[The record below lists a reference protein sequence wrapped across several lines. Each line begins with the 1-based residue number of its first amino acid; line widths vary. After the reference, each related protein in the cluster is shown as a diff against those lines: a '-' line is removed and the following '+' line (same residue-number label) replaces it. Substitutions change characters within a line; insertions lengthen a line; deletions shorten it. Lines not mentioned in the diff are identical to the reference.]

1 MFDAAPAL
9 TRRLLLAAGLAAAVT
24 APLAAPLAAQETRQV
39 LEMSMG
45 AADAPVT
52 LIEYASLT
60 CPHCAAFANDVLP
73 LLKTNYID
81 TGKVRLVY
89 REVYFDRP
97 GLWAAMVARC
107 AGQDRYFGVLEVFYK
122 DQAAWSR
129 ASDAAGVVEGLKA
142 VGRQAGMTDE
152 AVDACLADSTFAEAL
167 VADFQKNVAADGI
180 EATPTFIIDGEKIS
194 NMPWPELEA
203 KIEEKLAS

>member
-9 TRRLLLAAGLAAAVT
+9 TRRLLLTAGLAVAVA
-24 APLAAPLAAQETRQV
+24 APLAAPLAAQETREV

-81 TGKVRLVY
+81 TGQVRLVY

-107 AGQDRYFGVLEVFYK
+107 AGQDRYFGVVDLFYR
-122 DQAAWSR
+122 DQAAWSQ
-129 ASDAAGVVEGLKA
+129 ASDAVGVVEGLKGI
-142 VGRQAGMTDE
+142 GRQAGMSDE
-152 AVDACLADSTFAEAL
+152 AVDACLADGKFAEAL
-167 VADFQKNVAADGI
+167 VADFQKNVTADGI
-180 EATPTFIIDGEKIS
+180 ESTPTFLLDGEKVS
-194 NMPWPELEA
+194 NLPWPELEA
-203 KIEEKLAS
+203 KIKEKLGS